1 MWKYD
6 VDNKEVKRWDEGI
19 ERAIKKKKE
28 IGRKSKGLDIF
39 SVLNFCQF
47 FFNMHQD
54 ASVNIAQSLPS
65 EY

>member
-6 VDNKEVKRWDEGI
+6 FDNKEVKRRDEGI
-19 ERAIKKKKE
+19 KRAIKKKKK

-47 FFNMHQD
+47 FF
-54 ASVNIAQSLPS
+54 
-65 EY
+65 